1 MSKQSKLVQDPPVQ
15 EPIDFNKAMGWIDWF
30 MQVTR
35 ALNRQINRAV
45 STPVVGAS
53 PWVYQSSYS
62 GDSRMAISGGII
74 SALEVSKNG
83 VTYYPIN
90 PSTGLLQ
97 MSQGE
102 FVRVTYSVVPTINII
117 PN

>member
-1 MSKQSKLVQDPPVQ
+1 MSKIAKIVQDPPVQ
-15 EPIDFNKAMGWIDWF
+15 EPLDLSKSMGWVDWF
-30 MQVTR
+30 MMVTR
-35 ALNRQINRAV
+35 ALNRQVNRTV
-45 STPVVGAS
+45 ISPTVGAS
-53 PWVYQSSYS
+53 PWVYQANYS
-62 GDSRMAISGGII
+62 GDSRMTISGGTI
-74 SALEVSKNG
+74 SALEISKDG

-102 FVRVTYSVVPTINII
+102 FMRVTYSVAPSINII